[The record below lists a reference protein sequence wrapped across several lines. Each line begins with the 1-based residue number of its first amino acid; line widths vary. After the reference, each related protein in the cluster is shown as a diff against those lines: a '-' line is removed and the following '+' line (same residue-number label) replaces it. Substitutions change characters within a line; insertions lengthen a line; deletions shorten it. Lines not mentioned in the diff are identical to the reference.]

1 MLFQTPRL
9 LPQEAEV
16 IGEIDAIH
24 RQFAAPLPRL
34 REWPGLPWRET
45 HDRVVGASDEE
56 TPAAASYRLALGFV
70 LQLADAPDFSYDEGI
85 FRALHFLMM
94 RHDPANNPG
103 RWRRGAMLVARQEHF
118 AGYVDYRAPDF
129 RRVPALMAELVAELN
144 TPGDTPAYVRA
155 AMAHLNL
162 ATIHPFLDGSG
173 RVARALHTLVLAR
186 EGIWMPAF
194 ASIDEY
200 VSVNHAAYVNA
211 LQEAHGG
218 AWQPEREARSWVRFC
233 LTAHLRQARTLAQSS
248 REYDRLW
255 EELEHEV
262 TQRGLPERVVGA
274 LAAAAIAG
282 SLTSQEYETAAD
294 VSAAAAGGDLQRLVE
309 AGLLAPEADAFM
321 PAVALK
327 LIAERTREARAP
339 ECDPFAARL

>member
-1 MLFQTPRL
+1 MLFQTPPL
-9 LPQEAEV
+9 LPREREV
-16 IGEIDAIH
+16 IAEIDAIH
-24 RQFAAPLPRL
+24 RQFAAPLPQL

-45 HDRVVGASDEE
+45 HDRVIGTGDED
-56 TPAAASYRLALGFV
+56 TPAAESYRSALGFV
-70 LQLADAPDFSYDEGI
+70 LHLADAPDFRYDEGI
-85 FRALHFLMM
+85 LRALHFLML
-94 RHDPANNPG
+94 RHDPGKHPG

-129 RRVPALMAELVAELN
+129 RQVPELMAELVADLN
-144 TPGDTPAYVRA
+144 TPLDVPAHVRA

-186 EGIWMPAF
+186 EGIWLPAF

-200 VSVNHAAYVNA
+200 VAVNHAAYVAA

-218 AWQPEREARSWVRFC
+218 GWQPERDARPWVRFC
-233 LTAHLRQARTLAQSS
+233 LTAHLRQARTLARSS

-262 TQRGLPERVVGA
+262 AQRGLPGRVVGA
-274 LAAAAIAG
+274 LATAAIAG

-294 VSAAAAGGDLQRLVE
+294 VSAGAADGDLQRLVE
-309 AGLLAPEADAFM
+309 AGLLAPKADAFM
-321 PAVALK
+321 PAAALK
-327 LIAERTREARAP
+327 LIAERTREACVGER
-339 ECDPFAARL
+339 DPFAAGT